1 MKTDTSVTRTSQ
13 HSWGM
18 TEMPMT
24 SDHHWESLDPV
35 EKERQR
41 QLMHRA
47 GIKGRYQ
54 YLNLEWTEEI
64 LEEAVKRDGGGITVY
79 LHRIATEQTEAR
91 RARLAEWGIW

>member
-1 MKTDTSVTRTSQ
+1 MEQITDLDQYLKDGYTRHQ
-13 HSWGM
+13 
-18 TEMPMT
+18 EN
-24 SDHHWESLDPV
+24 
-35 EKERQR
+35 

-64 LEEAVKRDGGGITVY
+64 LEEAVKRDGGGITAY